1 MGSEG
6 FLDKHGKPYPKR
18 KFEWMLKN
26 IFYTGQFEWG
36 KVIYQGKHTPI
47 VSKDVFYAV
56 QERFNKSLVP
66 RKHDVQFPYTSL
78 IRCSHC
84 GCFLTAEL
92 QKGKNKKGEYIYYHC
107 TGNRGGTCKK
117 NYIRQER
124 FDEVFQDVINSLYLP
139 PTLVDTIT
147 KKMKE
152 FYLEKSEYNY
162 ATITSLQI
170 QIGNL
175 TSRIEKIYIDKLDG
189 TIEESFWKEKHN
201 QWTNEKTQL
210 LINLEA
216 INNSDLKYYENMDLL
231 FEFCKNAP
239 ALYNQ
244 ANTEQKRNIINIMCS
259 KLLFD
264 GSKLDIELR
273 TIFED
278 IRNIPKSENGA
289 DDGARTHA
297 YRYHKPRP

>member
-1 MGSEG
+1 MVE
-6 FLDKHGKPYPKR
+6 
-18 KFEWMLKN
+18 
-26 IFYTGQFEWG
+26 
-36 KVIYQGKHTPI
+36 
-47 VSKDVFYAV
+47 
-56 QERFNKSLVP
+56 
-66 RKHDVQFPYTSL
+66 
-78 IRCSHC
+78 
-84 GCFLTAEL
+84 
-92 QKGKNKKGEYIYYHC
+92 
-107 TGNRGGTCKK
+107 
-117 NYIRQER
+117 
-124 FDEVFQDVINSLYLP
+124 
-139 PTLVDTIT
+139 TIT
-147 KKMKE
+147 QKMKE
-152 FYLEKSEYNY
+152 FYLEKSEYNDK
-162 ATITSLQI
+162 TITSLQI

-210 LINLEA
+210 LMNLEA
-216 INNSDLKYYENMDLL
+216 IHNSDLKYYENMDLL

-278 IRNIPKSENGA
+278 IRNISKSENGA
-289 DDGARTHA
+289 GKQNYFEPHLLVEELFKFYELKNLA
-297 YRYHKPRP
+297 